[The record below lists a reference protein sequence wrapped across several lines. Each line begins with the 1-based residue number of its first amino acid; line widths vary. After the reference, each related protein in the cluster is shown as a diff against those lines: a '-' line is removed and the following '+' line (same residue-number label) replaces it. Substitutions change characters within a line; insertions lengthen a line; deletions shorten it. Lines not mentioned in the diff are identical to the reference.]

1 MKVPALIG
9 STHIAR
15 LWKCWANRVLVLLM
29 VCMLAS
35 CANED
40 LYTDVTESD
49 ANTMLGLLLAQG
61 ISATKRPIK
70 ENLFAVSVPRSEF
83 ASAVDILQWYGLPKE
98 TFEGVGQ
105 MFPKTGLVSSPT
117 EERIRFMHA
126 LAGNISEMLS
136 NFDGV
141 ITARTILVLP
151 SNDPYSNATNPA
163 SASVF
168 LKIRPGFDTSTQIP
182 QIKNLVMNSVEGLSY
197 DRVAVTVIRSDA
209 VDYFH
214 PFKSEEKTFSM
225 LGVSVPAESKGLLI
239 ALFVLAGVLVLGAAG
254 AGAYI
259 YLERQ
264 KMDANSDAS
273 SSVADA
279 KGSHSDQAKS

>member
-1 MKVPALIG
+1 MKDSGLIG
-9 STHIAR
+9 STHISR
-15 LWKCWANRVLVLLM
+15 VLKGWGNRVLILLIA
-29 VCMLAS
+29 CMLAG
-35 CANED
+35 CGNED
-40 LYTDVTESD
+40 LYTNITESD
-49 ANTMLGLLLAQG
+49 ANTMLGLLIAQG

-70 ENLFAVSVPRSEF
+70 EDLFAVAVPRTQF
-83 ASAVDILQWYGLPKE
+83 ASAVDILKWYGLPKE

-105 MFPKTGLVSSPT
+105 MFPKTGLVSSPS

-168 LKIRPGFDTSTQIP
+168 LKIRPGFDTATQIP

-214 PFKSEEKTFSM
+214 PFKSDDKTFTM
-225 LGVSVPAESKGLLI
+225 LGVTVPAESKGLLI
-239 ALFVLAGVLVLGAAG
+239 ALFSLAGVLVLGGAG

-259 YLERQ
+259 YFQPQIMAL
-264 KMDANSDAS
+264 KPNAS
-273 SSVADA
+273 SSEAVA
-279 KGSHSDQAKS
+279 KGSPADQART

>member
-1 MKVPALIG
+1 MTQPDPLGKKSVSRLFKIWTRRILILVVVFALTG
-9 STHIAR
+9 
-15 LWKCWANRVLVLLM
+15 CG
-29 VCMLAS
+29 
-35 CANED
+35 NED
-40 LYTDVTESD
+40 LYTNITESD
-49 ANTMLGLLLAQG
+49 ANTMLGLLLAKG

-70 ENLFAVSVPRSEF
+70 EDLFAVAVPRSEF
-83 ASAVDILQWYGLPKE
+83 ASAVDILKWYGLPKE

-105 MFPKTGLVSSPT
+105 MFPKTGLVSSPS

-168 LKIRPGFDTSTQIP
+168 LKIRPGFDTATQIP

-214 PFKSEEKTFSM
+214 PFKSDDKTFTM
-225 LGVSVPAESKGLLI
+225 LGVTVPAESKGLLI
-239 ALFVLAGVLVLGAAG
+239 ALFSLAGVLVLGGAG

-259 YLERQ
+259 YFQPQIMAL
-264 KMDANSDAS
+264 KPKAS
-273 SSVADA
+273 SSEAVA
-279 KGSHSDQAKS
+279 KGSPADQART